1 MDFLA
6 IIKEIGISGFLD
18 ITVMSVI
25 VYSILVWFKRART
38 AFVVIGMFMFGAAY
52 LLARQLELS
61 LTISVFEGFFAVI
74 IIAVVVIFQ
83 EEIKH
88 FLEQLASRSMV
99 RNRRSKKLIPVAHKE
114 VDILVRTLDSLAR
127 EQIGAII
134 VLRGRDPIVRHLI
147 GGTDLDGEISEPLL
161 RSIFD
166 PNSPGHDGAV
176 IIQGSRITEF
186 STHLPLS
193 KNIKMLQG
201 RGTRHAAALGLSE
214 LSDALCLVVSEE
226 LGTISV
232 ARNGSIRRARDADDL
247 QSTIESF
254 LEEIS
259 PTRDA
264 KTWREFFFR
273 KNYREKAI
281 AILVTVVLWIFFV
294 FGSKADYRTYLVP
307 VRPIDL
313 PANLLVTS
321 VSPAE
326 VELTFSG
333 PRRSFLFVSSGD
345 FSVELPLQDARRGT
359 RLRAIPRS
367 TILFPKGLTLQSI
380 QPTEVSITTAD
391 RTP

>member
-1 MDFLA
+1 MDFVS

-18 ITVMSVI
+18 IIVMSVI
-25 VYSILVWFKRART
+25 VYLILVWFKRART
-38 AFVVIGMFMFGAAY
+38 AFVVIGMFMLGAAY

-99 RNRRSKKLIPVAHKE
+99 RNRRTKKLMPVAHKE
-114 VDILVRTLDSLAR
+114 VDILVRTLDGLAR
-127 EQIGAII
+127 EKIGAII
-134 VLRGRDPIVRHLI
+134 VLRGKDPIVRHLV

-176 IIQGSRITEF
+176 IIQASRITEF

-193 KNIKMLQG
+193 KNIRMLQG

-214 LSDALCLVVSEE
+214 LTDALCLVVSEE
-226 LGTISV
+226 LGTISM
-232 ARNGSIRRARDADDL
+232 ARNGTIKRARDADDL
-247 QSTIESF
+247 QATIESF
-254 LEEIS
+254 LEEVA

-264 KTWREFFFR
+264 KTWSGFFR
-273 KNYREKAI
+273 RNLREKAI
-281 AILVTVVLWIFFV
+281 AIFVTIVLWIFFV

-307 VRPIDL
+307 VRAVDL
-313 PANLLVTS
+313 PANLS
-321 VSPAE
+321 VSSISPAD

-333 PRRSFLFVSSGD
+333 PRRSFLFVGSGD
-345 FSVELPLQDARRGT
+345 FSVELPLPDARRGT
-359 RLRAIPRS
+359 RTRSIPRS
-367 TILFPKGLTLQSI
+367 NILFPKGLTLQSI
-380 QPTEVSITTAD
+380 QPTEVSVTTAD

>member
-1 MDFLA
+1 MDFVSIA
-6 IIKEIGISGFLD
+6 KEIGISGFLD
-18 ITVMSVI
+18 IIVMSTI

-99 RNRRSKKLIPVAHKE
+99 RNRLSKKLIPVAHKE
-114 VDILVRTLDSLAR
+114 VDILVRTLDGLAR
-127 EQIGAII
+127 EKTGAII
-134 VLRGRDPIVRHLI
+134 VLRGKDPIVRHLV

-193 KNIKMLQG
+193 KNIRMLQG

-214 LSDALCLVVSEE
+214 LTDALCLVVSEE
-226 LGTISV
+226 LGTISI
-232 ARNGSIRRARDADDL
+232 ARNGTIRRAREADDL
-247 QSTIESF
+247 QATIESF
-254 LEEIS
+254 LEEVS

-264 KTWREFFFR
+264 KTWSEFFKR
-273 KNYREKAI
+273 NYREKAI
-281 AILVTVVLWIFFV
+281 AVLVTIVLWIFFV
-294 FGSKADYRTYLVP
+294 LGSKADYRTYVVP
-307 VRPIDL
+307 VRVVDL
-313 PANLLVTS
+313 PTNLSVVS

-333 PRRSFLFVSSGD
+333 PRRSFLFVGSGD

-359 RLRAIPRS
+359 RTRSIPLS

-380 QPTEVSITTAD
+380 QPTEVSVTTAD
-391 RTP
+391 STP

>member
-1 MDFLA
+1 MDFVA

-18 ITVMSVI
+18 ITVMSII
-25 VYSILVWFKRART
+25 VYAILVWFKRART
-38 AFVVIGMFMFGAAY
+38 AFVVIGMLMLGAAY

-99 RNRRSKKLIPVAHKE
+99 RNRSAKKLIPAAHKE
-114 VDILVRTLDSLAR
+114 VDILVRTLDGLAR
-127 EQIGAII
+127 EKIGAII
-134 VLRGRDPIVRHLI
+134 VLRGKDPIVRHLV

-166 PNSPGHDGAV
+166 PSSPGHDGAV

-193 KNIKMLQG
+193 KNIRMLQG

-214 LSDALCLVVSEE
+214 FTDALCLIVSEE
-226 LGTISV
+226 LGAISI
-232 ARNGSIRRARDADDL
+232 ARNGTIRRTRDADDL
-247 QSTIESF
+247 QNTIESF
-254 LEEIS
+254 LEEVS

-264 KTWREFFFR
+264 KTWREFFKR
-273 KNYREKAI
+273 NYREKAI
-281 AILVTVVLWIFFV
+281 AICVTIVLWTFFV

-307 VRPIDL
+307 VRAVDL
-313 PANLLVTS
+313 PANLSVTS
-321 VSPAE
+321 LSPLE

-333 PRRSFLFVSSGD
+333 PRRAFLFVSSGD
-345 FSVELPLQDARRGT
+345 FSVELSLQNVRRGT
-359 RLRAIPRS
+359 HTRAIPRS
-367 TILFPKGLTLQSI
+367 NILFPKGLTLQSI
-380 QPTEVSITTAD
+380 QPTELSVTTAD
-391 RTP
+391 STP

>member
-1 MDFLA
+1 MDFIS

-18 ITVMSVI
+18 IIVMSII

-38 AFVVIGMFMFGAAY
+38 AFVVIGMFMLGAAY

-99 RNRRSKKLIPVAHKE
+99 RNRRAKKLIPAAHKE
-114 VDILVRTLDSLAR
+114 VDILVRTLDGLAR
-127 EQIGAII
+127 EKIGAII
-134 VLRGRDPIVRHLI
+134 VLRGRDPIVRHLV
-147 GGTDLDGEISEPLL
+147 GGTDLDGETSEPLL

-176 IIQGSRITEF
+176 IIQAGRITEF

-214 LSDALCLVVSEE
+214 LTDALCLVVSEE
-226 LGTISV
+226 LGIISM
-232 ARNGSIRRARDADDL
+232 ARNGTIRRARDADDL
-247 QSTIESF
+247 QTTIESF
-254 LEEIS
+254 LEEVA
-259 PTRDA
+259 PKRDT
-264 KTWREFFFR
+264 KTWTGFFTR
-273 KNYREKAI
+273 NYREKAV
-281 AILVTVVLWIFFV
+281 AIFVTIVLWVFFV

-307 VRPIDL
+307 VRAVDL
-313 PANLLVTS
+313 PANLSVTS
-321 VSPAE
+321 ISPAE

-333 PRRSFLFVSSGD
+333 PRRSFLFVGSGD

-359 RLRAIPRS
+359 RSRSVPRS
-367 TILFPKGLTLQSI
+367 NILFPKGLTLQSI
-380 QPTEVSITTAD
+380 QPTEVSVTTAD
-391 RTP
+391 STP